1 VANGLLKETQ
11 REMGVKVPLILF
23 LPVITCWTA
32 HYLSLACLLQLWTAL
47 RTMMAGKEEKVLQAA
62 GSRPEQK
69 EQVEWIINT
78 VMNTLFWDNV
88 SR

>member
-1 VANGLLKETQ
+1 MQ
-11 REMGVKVPLILF
+11 REMGVKVLLILF
-23 LPVITCWTA
+23 LPVITHWMA
-32 HYLSLACLLQLWTAL
+32 HYLSLARLLQLQAAL

-69 EQVEWIINT
+69 EQAEWIINT